1 MYNQN
6 LANSHDVYRINR
18 TKASNTIT
26 QAHPVDDLY
35 GQCWKTAVSMV
46 TAQTTKRR
54 IAAAIVTTTATTASR
69 VHDSTTKPRT
79 KRTTATSS
87 NAGMAEIP
95 AGTLHTFHASKRSCR
110 TSTFSRGGARVESH
124 CKNSRIHC
132 LTRMANNAD
141 ARLNTRL
148 KNQSMLIH
156 LADVEGLND
165 DDKDSEDVVEL
176 RKGGAFSKLPSCDE
190 ILDRSCAER
199 SMLSTW
205 SNWYDSTTKAVK
217 TAENNPA

>member
-1 MYNQN
+1 
-6 LANSHDVYRINR
+6 
-18 TKASNTIT
+18 
-26 QAHPVDDLY
+26 
-35 GQCWKTAVSMV
+35 
-46 TAQTTKRR
+46 
-54 IAAAIVTTTATTASR
+54 
-69 VHDSTTKPRT
+69 
-79 KRTTATSS
+79 
-87 NAGMAEIP
+87 
-95 AGTLHTFHASKRSCR
+95 
-110 TSTFSRGGARVESH
+110 
-124 CKNSRIHC
+124 
-132 LTRMANNAD
+132 MANNAD

-199 SMLSTW
+199 SMLSTC